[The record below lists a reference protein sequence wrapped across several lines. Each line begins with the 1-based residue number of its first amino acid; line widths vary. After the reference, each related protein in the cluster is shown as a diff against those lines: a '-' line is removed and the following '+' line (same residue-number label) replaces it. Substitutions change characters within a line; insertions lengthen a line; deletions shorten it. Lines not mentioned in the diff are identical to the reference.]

1 MNTAQAG
8 GNAGFFCDSDT
19 ERTSPKRKSQRRR
32 RAGGLVDAIVGGEHV
47 LLATEPEPLERGIQI
62 QIVTAL
68 SAAGI
73 RVLQHRIFPCVQCGR
88 RPPKH
93 AGLGR
98 YAADVLCIVP
108 PYGRACFIE
117 IKRPKTRNAKRD
129 AQQREWAKWIRHYGG
144 VAGVATSIDEAF
156 ALVAMARRLP

>member
-1 MNTAQAG
+1 MA
-8 GNAGFFCDSDT
+8 SK
-19 ERTSPKRKSQRRR
+19 RTSQRRKK
-32 RAGGLVDAIVGGEHV
+32 AGGLVDAIVGGERV
-47 LLATEPEPLERGIQI
+47 LLATAPAPLERGIQI

-98 YAADVLCIVP
+98 YTADVLCIVP

-117 IKRPKTRNAKRD
+117 IKRPKTKNAKRD
-129 AQQREWAKWIRHYGG
+129 AEQREWAKWIRHYGG
-144 VAGVATSIDEAF
+144 VAGVATNIDEAF
-156 ALVAMARRLP
+156 ALVQIARSLP